1 VHQHQSSIGVGIRF
15 APSRIMANGLQTPL
29 TQLLNVKH
37 PVMLAGMGAACG
49 HELVAA
55 VSNAGGFGTLGG
67 YSLSPDAL
75 RREIKFVKD
84 LLEPGKSF
92 GVDLLLPQ
100 VGGSSRKTNYD
111 YTYGKLEELID
122 IVIEEKAGLFVSA
135 TGVPPKWAVDK
146 LHAAGIPVMNMIG
159 APHHVAKALE
169 VGVDV
174 LCAQGTEAGGH
185 TGPIATLPLI
195 PQVVDAVRGHKNYFG
210 SDVLVVAAGGIYDGR
225 GLAASLALGAA
236 GAWVGTRFIATP
248 ESAASPLHRTNLLK
262 CKSVDTTT
270 TTIFTGRPARVMRTP
285 YLKTWEERP
294 EEVVRLTGEG
304 KIPFKLDVRAGQAR
318 LTDFA
323 PTLMGQCAGA
333 INDVKPAKEVV
344 ESMVAEAVE
353 QLQRSSALL
362 AKL

>member
-1 VHQHQSSIGVGIRF
+1 MSKGI
-15 APSRIMANGLQTPL
+15 QTPL
-29 TQLLNVKH
+29 TQLLGVQH

-67 YSLSPDAL
+67 FMLSPAAL
-75 RREIKFVKD
+75 RREIGFVKE

-100 VGGSSRKTNYD
+100 VGGSARKTNYD
-111 YTYGKLEELID
+111 YTHGDLPELID

-135 TGVPPKWAVDK
+135 TGVPPKWAVEK
-146 LHAAGIPVMNMIG
+146 LHAAGIPCMNMIG

-169 VGVDV
+169 VGIDIV
-174 LCAQGTEAGGH
+174 CAQGTEAGGH
-185 TGPIATLPLI
+185 TGPIATMPLV
-195 PQVVDAVRGHKNYFG
+195 PQVVDACRGRKNFFG
-210 SDVLVVAAGGIYDGR
+210 GDVLVVAAGGIYDGR

-236 GAWVGTRFIATP
+236 GVWVGTRFIGTP
-248 ESAASPLHRTNLLK
+248 ESAASPMHRKNLLK
-262 CKSVDTTT
+262 ARSVDTTT
-270 TTIFTGRPARVMRTP
+270 TIIYTGRPARVMRTP
-285 YLKTWEERP
+285 YLESWEARP
-294 EEVVRLTGEG
+294 KEVAELTAQG
-304 KIPFKLDVRAGQAR
+304 KIPYKIDVHAGR
-318 LTDFA
+318 VRPSDFA

-333 INDVKPAKEVV
+333 VDEIRPAKDIV

-353 QLQRSSALL
+353 LMQQTSTLV